1 MILLKL
7 FFLKFEGECLDDVE
21 RLIKEIYDVV
31 NTKDIRMK
39 RCQRRKFL
47 NQIDDVF
54 NNENRPT
61 WYGTFCMDVKI
72 VKKEVV
78 EDSCEFSYV
87 EGKKSRR

>member
-1 MILLKL
+1 MLKHIKFFEFGFNKLFMILLKL

-31 NTKDIRMK
+31 NTKDIRIK

-61 WYGTFCMDVKI
+61 
-72 VKKEVV
+72 
-78 EDSCEFSYV
+78 
-87 EGKKSRR
+87 